1 MGKITLTTIAEELV
15 ARNGVSRELADNFV
29 HAIVETIE
37 KGLREDGLVKIKG
50 LGTFKLMEVS
60 DRGSVDVN
68 TGERITIKGYR
79 KVSFTPDSAMKEFV
93 NRPFAHFEPTEL
105 NEGYPAEEV
114 RLEDVGGEDGVNET
128 VDVAGLLE
136 SPVSSDCQSDK
147 TDDEELKSSEENAAT
162 IGGIAVSEVDEVLE
176 VESKAAVITGTEEV
190 LVPMVNEE
198 SVEVEEN
205 EVPVTEEPVVTEE
218 AVGIIEEAAVTEGE
232 VVVAEETIEPKVSVS
247 EEEKPSKRGGCGWII
262 VVLLIALTCGVYYFI
277 TIDQDAL
284 SDYEAKIEEYNDM
297 MVNPNLEE
305 ELGEEWDEEPQNA
318 PTPKMTPGIIK
329 SQKQQAE
336 VDSSEV
342 STVQSEQQNKVMP
355 TDQESGSEKYCTVKL
370 TELLEAKELKD
381 ITPADTTDYIIDGTL
396 VTHELKSGET
406 IILLARKYY
415 GDKRLWP
422 YIVKYNWMKD
432 YNNVAVGQMINIPVL
447 KDKSH

>member
-1 MGKITLTTIAEELV
+1 M
-15 ARNGVSRELADNFV
+15 
-29 HAIVETIE
+29 
-37 KGLREDGLVKIKG
+37 
-50 LGTFKLMEVS
+50 
-60 DRGSVDVN
+60 
-68 TGERITIKGYR
+68 
-79 KVSFTPDSAMKEFV
+79 
-93 NRPFAHFEPTEL
+93 
-105 NEGYPAEEV
+105 EEV

-128 VDVAGLLE
+128 VDVAGLPE

-205 EVPVTEEPVVTEE
+205 EVPVAEVPVAEEPVVTEE
-218 AVGIIEEAAVTEGE
+218 AVGIIEEAAITEGE

-297 MVNPNLEE
+297 MVPI
-305 ELGEEWDEEPQNA
+305 
-318 PTPKMTPGIIK
+318 PT
-329 SQKQQAE
+329 
-336 VDSSEV
+336 
-342 STVQSEQQNKVMP
+342 
-355 TDQESGSEKYCTVKL
+355 
-370 TELLEAKELKD
+370 
-381 ITPADTTDYIIDGTL
+381 
-396 VTHELKSGET
+396 
-406 IILLARKYY
+406 R
-415 GDKRLWP
+415 RL
-422 YIVKYNWMKD
+422 
-432 YNNVAVGQMINIPVL
+432 
-447 KDKSH
+447 S